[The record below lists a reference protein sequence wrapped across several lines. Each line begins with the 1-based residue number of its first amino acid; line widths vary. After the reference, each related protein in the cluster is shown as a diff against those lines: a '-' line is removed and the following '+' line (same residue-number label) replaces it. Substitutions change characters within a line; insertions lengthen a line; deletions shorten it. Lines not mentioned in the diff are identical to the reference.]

1 MGIVGWIVLGIALGA
16 IASAAGPVRPDHGRL
31 EGSVA
36 GLVGAVAGGLIGAA
50 AGLGSVGTFF
60 TVGTWV
66 TAAGGAF
73 LAIELVRYGA
83 TRRLRA
89 PEVRERDVRQAG
101 R

>member
-1 MGIVGWIVLGIALGA
+1 MGIVGWIVLGMALGA
-16 IASAAGPVRPDHGRL
+16 IASAAGPLRPDQGRL

-36 GLVGAVAGGLIGAA
+36 GVVGAVAGGAIGAA

-73 LAIELVRYGA
+73 LVIELVRQGA
-83 TRRLRA
+83 TRRVTAPGLR
-89 PEVRERDVRQAG
+89 PRDLRQAD